1 MYQKAQFW
9 LHEVL
14 GSEAH
19 FRTGQWEAIAAL
31 VEARKRVLVV
41 QKTGWGKSLI
51 YFLATRLLRDSGKG
65 PTLLISPLLSLMRNQ
80 LEAAERLGVRA
91 VTINSTNADDWATI
105 EQDVVQGNVDLLL
118 ISPERLRNDRFQA
131 SVWQTLRRTVGM
143 VAVDEAHC
151 ISDWGHDFRP
161 DYRRIMRL
169 LDELPPDTPILG
181 TTATANDRVVA
192 DVAEILGPHLD
203 ILRGPL
209 TRESLELYV
218 VREQLSQAERLVML
232 AWLLEHIPG
241 SGIIYCSTTRDCQ
254 IVSDWLRLQG
264 FNTKPYYS
272 NVEEHTNETRPE
284 LEQQLLHNEV
294 KALVASV
301 ALGMGFDKPDL
312 HFIIHYQHPGSIIGY
327 YQQIGR
333 AGRNIDNA
341 KIILMH
347 GPEDLDIQHHFI
359 ETAFPDPEHVR
370 AVLEALAANNGLS
383 RADLQRYVNVR
394 RSGLDKILVHLEL
407 AHIVQRDRTKYRLV
421 NGQREPDYQ
430 RWAQVTQQR
439 HRELGQMQDY
449 LQHRGCLMQ
458 FIAAALDD
466 PTHPEPCGQCQICT
480 QTTIKSNATPEQINE
495 ARAFLSRDQ
504 YIIIPARKQ
513 WPAGGLNG
521 DLKGKIKPLN
531 APGLALCQYLDGGW
545 GEYVQQGRY
554 LDGSFATELVQA
566 AVSLL
571 QTYWQTIDEPP
582 RWVTAVP
589 SMRRQELVP
598 TLARQIAAGLSLP
611 YRQVI
616 HKIEARPLQNAMRN
630 SYMQAANVW
639 GSLRVDDNIPAAPVL
654 VVDDL
659 VDSGWTFTVVGELLR
674 RAGSGTVHP
683 FALAKVGSN

>member
-1 MYQKAQFW
+1 MYQKAQYW
-9 LHEVL
+9 LNQVL
-14 GSEAH
+14 GPKAH
-19 FRTGQWEAIAAL
+19 FRNGQWEAIAAL
-31 VEARKRVLVV
+31 VQQHKRVLVV

-51 YFLATRLLRDSGKG
+51 YFLATRLLRDLGKG

-80 LEAAERLGVRA
+80 IEAAKHLGIRA

-105 EQDVVQGNVDLLL
+105 EQDVVQSKVDLLL
-118 ISPERLRNDRFQA
+118 ISPERLRNERFQA
-131 SVWQTLRRTVGM
+131 SVWQTLRQTVGM

-161 DYRRIMRL
+161 DYRRIMGL

-192 DVAEILGPHLD
+192 DVAEILGPDLD

-232 AWLLEHIPG
+232 AWLLDYIPG

-264 FNTKPYYS
+264 FKPYDS
-272 NVEEHTNETRPE
+272 KVEVYTNETRPE

-370 AVLEALAANNGLS
+370 AVLDALANNDGLS

-407 AHIVQRDRTKYRLV
+407 GQIVQKEKSKFRLV
-421 NGQREPDYQ
+421 GEQREPDYQ
-430 RWAQVTQQR
+430 RWAQVSQQR

-449 LQHRGCLMQ
+449 LQHRDCLMQ

-466 PTHPEPCGQCQICT
+466 PTHPKPCGQCQTCT
-480 QTTIKSNATPEQINE
+480 RTSIKSNATPEQINE

-513 WPAGGLNG
+513 WPSGGLS
-521 DLKGKIKPLN
+521 DDIKGKIKPTN

-545 GEYVQQGRY
+545 GKYVQQGRY
-554 LDGSFATELVQA
+554 VDGFFAEKLIQA
-566 AVSLL
+566 AIRLL
-571 QTYWQTIDEPP
+571 KTYWQTIEAPP
-582 RWVTAVP
+582 RWITAVP
-589 SMRRQELVP
+589 SLRRPELVP
-598 TLARQIAAGLSLP
+598 TLARQIARGLTLP

-616 HKIEARPLQNAMRN
+616 YKIEERPLQNAMRN
-630 SYMQAANVW
+630 SYMQATNVW
-639 GSLRVDDNIPAAPVL
+639 GSLRVDNNISAEPVL

-674 RAGSGTVHP
+674 RAGSGPVHP
-683 FALAKVGSN
+683 FALAKIGSN